1 MYRKLSLVL
10 VTALLALT
18 AACNSSSTS
27 STGGASAAGGGTVA
41 ATATASP
48 GACPTTETKKFAK
61 TEFVADAALAGGA
74 FKRYIYS
81 PAKAGKFRHGAKGK
95 VVALIKAAA
104 AGAFVINRLNAAK
117 VNVENDPTLCKV
129 LIAPLQ
135 SLSAAVS
142 GLIGQARNGLGTI
155 SASAVDG
162 GNTALADLHNAA
174 SAGGSAFTDNTS
186 TSA

>member
-1 MYRKLSLVL
+1 
-10 VTALLALT
+10 LT
-18 AACNSSSTS
+18 AACNSNSS
-27 STGGASAAGGGTVA
+27 SAAGGGSTVA

-48 GACPTTETKKFAK
+48 GACPTAETKKFAK

-142 GLIGQARNGLGTI
+142 GLIGKAKNGLGTI
-155 SASAVDG
+155 SPSDVDG

-174 SAGGSAFTDNTS
+174 SSGGSAFTDNTS